1 MKGAYAKLKQLERV
15 KHLEKNIK
23 YLVIAYCIGLV
34 LIFTI
39 VPWNVSTKTSA
50 RKTPAVRSVSYGLI
64 FAPPPGAT
72 EIKYKQV
79 VFEVIGLSAI
89 AGIAY
94 WYIRKATQ

>member
-23 YLVIAYCIGLV
+23 YLVIAYCIGLA
-34 LIFTI
+34 LLFTF
-39 VPWNVSTKTSA
+39 VPWTVSAKASG
-50 RKTPAVRSVSYGLI
+50 RKSPVIRNVSYGWI

>member
-1 MKGAYAKLKQLERV
+1 MTSFFLTLQGVVMLI
-15 KHLEKNIK
+15 KNIK
-23 YLVIAYCIGLV
+23 FLVIAYCIGLV

-79 VFEVIGLSAI
+79 LFEVIGLSAI
-89 AGIAY
+89 AGVTL
-94 WYIRKATQ
+94 WYIRKSTQ